1 MRRTLICLFVVAAVG
16 IVMSPR
22 SVMAAPPVVVHAGMT
37 TSNQHCDGLDSDA
50 REGLGLGLGTQV
62 PLFDDFRLQ
71 PEVWF
76 LQKGFK
82 DGNLWETV
90 DLEMKT
96 AVVSIPVLLSYH
108 FRAQSVDPRAFVG
121 VAADI
126 IMSAET
132 RRTDRD
138 WVDVADETN
147 SVNLTWVLG
156 GGVRKG
162 NLDAEVRYLHG
173 LTAITDFDYAD
184 FDDQVSQ
191 DHYFK
196 DSTDTTW
203 VLSLG
208 YWF

>member
-1 MRRTLICLFVVAAVG
+1 MRRTLTCLFVVTAVH
-16 IVMSPR
+16 VLTSSLPAL
-22 SVMAAPPVVVHAGMT
+22 AAPPVVVHAGLA

-50 REGLGLGLGTQV
+50 REGVAAGLGTQI

-76 LQKGFK
+76 VQKGFK
-82 DGNLWETV
+82 EGNLWEVV
-90 DLEMKT
+90 DLEMK
-96 AVVSIPVLLSYH
+96 ASVVSIPVLLNYH
-108 FRAQSVDPRAFVG
+108 FQARSVDPRAFVG

-126 IMSAET
+126 LVSAET
-132 RRTDRD
+132 RRVGRD
-138 WVDVADETN
+138 WVDVADETD
-147 SVNLTWVLG
+147 SVSLTWVLG

-162 NLDAEVRYLHG
+162 NLDLEVRYLHG
-173 LTAITDFDYAD
+173 LTAITDFDYTD
-184 FDDQVSQ
+184 FDDQVSS
-191 DHYFK
+191 YRNFK